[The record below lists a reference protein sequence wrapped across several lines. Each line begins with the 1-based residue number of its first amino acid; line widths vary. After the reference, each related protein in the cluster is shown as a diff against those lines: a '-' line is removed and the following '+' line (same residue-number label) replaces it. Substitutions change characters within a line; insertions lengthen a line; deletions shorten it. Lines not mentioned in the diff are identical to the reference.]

1 MLEGR
6 KGAGEWVGGRTRA
19 CYTDAP
25 TRPLGVGG
33 ARRSLSATATSEDT
47 GGREGITT
55 GRNGVA
61 KDDDDNVI
69 DDRGASRT
77 SSFAARTR
85 RRVPRA
91 ARRWR
96 ERGERSV
103 VSAPAVDASG
113 APGGVE
119 TRTTNELA
127 FTDGVT
133 TSVHCQPQ
141 RQSDAATGRGGRR
154 KTHLGTANRLM
165 SCLIG
170 GFSENVGRELP
181 TSFEPFSTSHL
192 HV

>member
-69 DDRGASRT
+69 DDSGASRT
-77 SSFAARTR
+77 SPFAARTR

-103 VSAPAVDASG
+103 
-113 APGGVE
+113 
-119 TRTTNELA
+119 RT
-127 FTDGVT
+127 G
-133 TSVHCQPQ
+133 
-141 RQSDAATGRGGRR
+141 GGRQWR
-154 KTHLGTANRLM
+154 ACR
-165 SCLIG
+165 S
-170 GFSENVGRELP
+170 
-181 TSFEPFSTSHL
+181 
-192 HV
+192 

>member
-103 VSAPAVDASG
+103 RT
-113 APGGVE
+113 GGGRQWRACRGE
-119 TRTTNELA
+119 TRRTTSRWSP
-127 FTDGVT
+127 DRWSPP
-133 TSVHCQPQ
+133 TSVHRQPQ
-141 RQSDAATGRGGRR
+141 RQSDAASGRGGRR
-154 KTHLGTANRLM
+154 ETHLGTANRSK
-165 SCLIG
+165 SCLKG

-181 TSFEPFSTSHL
+181 TCFERFSTSHL